1 MIITD
6 KFTIKSNK
14 KGEIIKTS
22 RKMKQQKIGEHKV
35 QVAAL
40 KLVIINLSQKINMR
54 QDKYL
59 LKNLRKKK
67 NHNNNNKIKHKHPL
81 NYQ

>member
-1 MIITD
+1 
-6 KFTIKSNK
+6 
-14 KGEIIKTS
+14 
-22 RKMKQQKIGEHKV
+22 V

-67 NHNNNNKIKHKHPL
+67 NHNNNNNKIKHKHPL
-81 NYQ
+81 SYQ

>member
-1 MIITD
+1 
-6 KFTIKSNK
+6 
-14 KGEIIKTS
+14 
-22 RKMKQQKIGEHKV
+22 V

-81 NYQ
+81 SYQ